1 MPTEVK
7 PLVINQNTGDRGSF
21 TQIEENGQKDWA
33 RRVLAHIAGQPI
45 HIKSEE
51 FGESAYIYQ
60 EVNSLAGLSSADIL
74 TFNIPLG
81 KKLKV
86 SNIIVSGENKAL
98 FTVLVNNEKVATVR
112 TWFCNF
118 NAHVQME
125 IDLTAG
131 PLKVS
136 VENKSNSLADFNCTV
151 IGRLSDA

>member
-1 MPTEVK
+1 MPIEIIPEK
-7 PLVINQNTGDRGSF
+7 INQNTGDRGSF
-21 TQIEENGQKDWA
+21 TQIEKDGQKEWA

-45 HIKSEE
+45 HVKSED
-51 FGESAYIYQ
+51 FGESQYIYQ

-74 TFNIPLG
+74 TFNIPIN
-81 KKLKV
+81 KKLNI

-98 FTVLVNNEKVATVR
+98 FTVTVNNEKVATVR

-118 NAHVQME
+118 NAHFQMGV
-125 IDLTAG
+125 DFTNG